1 MIAGSTQVGHFHP
14 AGRSAVRGALSFR
27 ASQVGFGLPGGPPA
41 PSAGPAPAAA
51 AHSNHR
57 GGRLGWEPLGRS
69 ADPAALPSRDPG
81 GISGPPG
88 RTGLRRPH
96 SGPGHGRSLPEPR
109 KSDHPLDP
117 GFMPAGPGWQALHHA
132 QPVAISVP
140 RPTH

>member
-1 MIAGSTQVGHFHP
+1 VIAGSTQVGHFHP